1 MSCALSGVATLN
13 QEDERTHMKTE
24 NLEVAKIGELL
35 ARHTA
40 YAALALVMMVSL
52 VRKEWV

>member
-1 MSCALSGVATLN
+1 
-13 QEDERTHMKTE
+13 MKTE

-35 ARHTA
+35 ARRTA